1 METMAGPI
9 RCPSCQHT
17 DFFVV
22 STGVNYRNGTLM
34 EVYRW
39 PGDQAARFDDGL
51 ESSPVVDNGYDVDQ
65 QVLEE
70 PQIDSIDGPVRALC
84 AACLK
89 DLTDQ
94 YLQLGRESTLP
105 V

>member
-1 METMAGPI
+1 MAGPV

-39 PGDQAARFDDGL
+39 PGETRDSFESAFD
-51 ESSPVVDNGYDVDQ
+51 SSGVKDAGYEVDQ
-65 QVLEE
+65 QILEE
-70 PQIDSIDGPVRALC
+70 PQLESIDGPVRALC
-84 AACLK
+84 AACLR

>member
-1 METMAGPI
+1 MAGPI
-9 RCPSCQHT
+9 RCTSCQHT

-39 PGDQAARFDDGL
+39 PGDAIASFEAALD
-51 ESSPVVDNGYDVDQ
+51 SSSVHDAGYQVDQ

-70 PQIDSIDGPVRALC
+70 PQLESIDGPVRALC

-94 YLQLGRESTLP
+94 YLQIGRESTLP